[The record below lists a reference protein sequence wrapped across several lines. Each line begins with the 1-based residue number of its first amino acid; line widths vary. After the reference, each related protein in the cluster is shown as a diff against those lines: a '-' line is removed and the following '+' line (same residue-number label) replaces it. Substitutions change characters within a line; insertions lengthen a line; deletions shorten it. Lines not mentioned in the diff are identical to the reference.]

1 MPEAKTLIS
10 IVGPTAIGKTALAIQ
25 LAQHFGTEIIS
36 ADSRQFFKEMAI
48 GTAKPNAMELAAAKH
63 HFIDSHSVTQ
73 LFSTGD
79 FEVEG
84 LKKLEEIFQN
94 HNLAIMVG
102 GSGLYVNALINGLDE
117 MPDID
122 LSIRE
127 KLNKQFEEEGLA
139 AIQNQLAELDPAYF
153 AKVDQQNPQR
163 MIRGLEV
170 YLSTG
175 QKLSSMLSATKKERP
190 FNIIKIGLNTD
201 RAVLYD
207 RINSRVDQM
216 MADGLV
222 EEVKSL
228 IPFKKYN
235 ALNTVGYSEIFDYLD
250 EKISFEDAIAA
261 IKQNTRRFAKRQL
274 TWFRRDDEINWF
286 EPDEHKMIISYVN
299 SNIAN
304 NKIKT
309 TK

>member
-1 MPEAKTLIS
+1 MLHKKNLIS

-25 LAQHFGTEIIS
+25 IARHFGTEIIS

-48 GTAKPNAMELAAAKH
+48 GTAKPDAEELAAAKH
-63 HFIDSHSVTQ
+63 HFIDSHSVSQ

-79 FEVEG
+79 FEIEG
-84 LKKLEEIFQN
+84 LKTLDEIFQK
-94 HNLAIMVG
+94 HDVAIMVG

-139 AIQNQLAELDPAYF
+139 VIQNQLAELDPEYF

-170 YLSTG
+170 FLSTG

-201 RAVLYD
+201 RTVLYN
-207 RINSRVDQM
+207 RINLRVDQM
-216 MADGLV
+216 IANGLL
-222 EEVKSL
+222 EEVESL
-228 IPFKKYN
+228 TPFKRYN
-235 ALNTVGYSEIFDYLD
+235 ALNTVGYSEIFDYFDGKLSL
-250 EKISFEDAIAA
+250 EEAIAA

-274 TWFRRDDEINWF
+274 TWFRRDVEINWF
-286 EPDEHKMIISYVN
+286 EPDQGPEVIKFV
-299 SNIAN
+299 A
-304 NKIKT
+304 NKID
-309 TK
+309 

>member
-1 MPEAKTLIS
+1 MPQAKTLIS
-10 IVGPTAIGKTALAIQ
+10 VVGPTAIGKTALAIQ

-48 GTAKPNAMELAAAKH
+48 GTAKPSAVELTAAKH
-63 HFIDSHSVTQ
+63 HFIDSHTVKE

-79 FEVEG
+79 FEVQG
-84 LKKLEEIFQN
+84 LKQLEEIFQN
-94 HNLAIMVG
+94 HDLAIMVG
-102 GSGLYVNALINGLDE
+102 GSGLYVNALINGLDD

-127 KLNKQFEEEGLA
+127 QLNKKFEEEGLA
-139 AIQNQLAELDPAYF
+139 AIQNELAELDPEYF

-207 RINSRVDQM
+207 RINRRVDQM
-216 MADGLV
+216 MADGLLD
-222 EEVKSL
+222 EVKSL
-228 IPFKKYN
+228 ISFRKYN
-235 ALNTVGYSEIFDYLD
+235 ALNTVGYSELFDYLD
-250 EKISFEDAIAA
+250 GKSTLADAVAA

-274 TWFRRDDEINWF
+274 TWFRRDQEIKWF
-286 EPDEHKMIISYVN
+286 EPDEEKRIIQLIN
-299 SNIAN
+299 ENLA
-304 NKIKT
+304 
-309 TK
+309 

>member
-1 MPEAKTLIS
+1 MRHPKTLLS

-25 LAQHFGTEIIS
+25 LAQHFSTEIIS
-36 ADSRQFFKEMAI
+36 ADSRQFFREMAI
-48 GTAKPNAMELAAAKH
+48 GTAKPNVAELAAARH
-63 HFIDSHSVTQ
+63 HFINSHTVTE

-94 HNLAIMVG
+94 HDLAIMVG

-139 AIQNQLAELDPAYF
+139 AIQNQLAELDPEYF

-207 RINSRVDQM
+207 RINRRVDQM

-222 EEVKSL
+222 DEVKSL
-228 IPFKKYN
+228 IPFRKYN
-235 ALNTVGYSEIFDYLD
+235 ALNTVGYSELFDYLD
-250 EKISFEDAIAA
+250 GKLAIEDAVAA

-274 TWFRRDDEINWF
+274 TWFRRDEEINWF
-286 EPDEHKMIISYVN
+286 GPDQSTEIIN
-299 SNIAN
+299 FAE
-304 NKIKT
+304 NKITDK
-309 TK
+309 